1 MKMLNLKKS
10 MFVSFAA
17 VTLLGAV
24 ACSES
29 DDKGLTGAFS
39 KIEVKD
45 FSISVAQGDSA
56 ILFYAANDWTATLSN
71 SSWISIEES
80 TKVGTKGDSKVILRW
95 KEHTGIKER
104 ATELTIAVA
113 NENPVRVKIT
123 QLPNKPILLIDQEE
137 SQLVVDRK
145 GANGRGLFT
154 DTLTVN
160 SNIKWTIKEKPS
172 WIEYNILDNKEP
184 QEGVP
189 TTIRMVLVGSSALFD
204 KAEMAGEIVLGA
216 AASEEMNQ
224 SLSVKAVSEMVVL
237 ASDSESDNTPI
248 SKIVM
253 ARSGSAGDRFVAQ
266 LVVSAN
272 TGWELENV
280 PAWAEASASNNEI
293 EYGKYLITKKVISIV
308 MKDGSLDTDQL
319 TQTVRFHDSKTGLQQ
334 EVEIVFPGTG
344 DNYFESRLTL
354 PLDFSFDATAF
365 LPDWT
370 EIPGAV
376 LSFDFDM
383 ISVGDYNT
391 IEDAPFQ
398 FFFLEANNG
407 FYYKKEV
414 YWANVYMAEVPTTR
428 APLTTKRLTL
438 AVNDRN
444 MGMEENKTETRQAYM
459 VIAPKNVRFEDLFE
473 PGTED
478 LKESYAGTYISQR
491 GIAMADPETD
501 IPNVVPFEKAGGEQ
515 YFTMSGI
522 TNLSLYIRDFSKPE
536 DAWDAWVLFSAEH
549 WVSYKAESD
558 DSGYPAYLT
567 LAAAENTTNKKREY
581 LVRLTEFREATQE
594 EVIVKEFTIS
604 QLGE

>member
-56 ILFYAANDWTATLSN
+56 ILFYAANDWTATLSS
-71 SSWISIEES
+71 SSWISIDES

-189 TTIRMVLVGSSALFD
+189 TTIRMVLVGSSALFNT
-204 KAEMAGEIVLGA
+204 AEMTGAIVLGA
-216 AASEEMNQ
+216 PASEEMNQ
-224 SLSVKAVSEMVVL
+224 SLSIKAVSEMTVV
-237 ASDSESDNTPI
+237 ASASETDNTPV
-248 SKIVM
+248 SRIVM
-253 ARSGSAGDRFVAQ
+253 ERSGSAGGRFSAQ
-266 LVVSAN
+266 MVVKAN
-272 TGWELENV
+272 TGWALENV
-280 PAWAEASASNNEI
+280 PAWADASALNNDK
-293 EYGKYLITKKVISIV
+293 EYGEYLKTQKVVSII

-319 TQTVRFHDSKTGLQQ
+319 THTVRFRDEKTGLQQ
-334 EVEIVFPGTG
+334 DVEIVFPGTG
-344 DNYFESRLTL
+344 NDFFEARLAF
-354 PLDFSFDATAF
+354 PVDFSFDATAF
-365 LPDWT
+365 TPDWT
-370 EIPGAV
+370 EIPDAV

-383 ISVGDYNT
+383 VSAGDYNT
-391 IEDAPFQ
+391 IEEAPFQ

-407 FYYKKEV
+407 FYYKNEV
-414 YWANVYMAEVPTTR
+414 YWANVYMAEEPTTR
-428 APLTTKRLTL
+428 AALITKRLMLT
-438 AVNDRN
+438 VNDRN
-444 MGMEENKTETRQAYM
+444 MGMEENKIETRQAYM
-459 VIAPKNVRFEDLFE
+459 VIAPKSVSFEDLFKA
-473 PGTED
+473 GTED
-478 LKESYAGTYISQR
+478 LKEEYAGTFISQK
-491 GIAMADPETD
+491 GIALADPETD

-515 YFTMSGI
+515 FFTMSGI
-522 TNLSLYIRDFSKPE
+522 TMPSLYVRDFSKPE
-536 DAWDAWVLFSAEH
+536 DAWDAWVLLSSDH
-549 WVSYKAESD
+549 WMSYTIESD
-558 DSGYPAYLT
+558 ESGYPAYLT
-567 LAAAENTTNKKREY
+567 LSTPENTTNKKREY

-594 EVIVKEFTIS
+594 EIIVKEFTVS